1 MTQEQDQAQLLDE
14 LQELRRRLVHAE
26 AAEERRRQAEL
37 ALRDSEELFR
47 ATFEQ
52 AAAGICHTDPW
63 GNYLRVN
70 QRMCEMLGFTRE
82 ELLKLSFQKVVH
94 PDDLEEGVRLT
105 GRLLSG
111 EIDSYCSEKR
121 YLNKT
126 GAEVW
131 VNRTV
136 SLVRD
141 KNGRPKYFISVLEDI
156 TKRKMAEKALR
167 ESEQRYAL
175 AVEAGKVGVWD
186 WDLQSGAIYLDPLL
200 KALLGYADQE
210 IANHIDAWSR
220 LVHPEDRAAVR
231 QAAQAHLSG
240 GAPRFEAV
248 HRMCHKDGG
257 VRWFQTSGS
266 VIKNA
271 EGVPWRMV
279 GTHTDVSERKEAEE
293 ELKKHRNQLEELVR
307 QRTAEL
313 QQKNQELTTQAHKL
327 AELNAALKVLLEQR
341 EKDRGE
347 IEAKIVTNLTKLV
360 YPYLEKLQST
370 RLDDDQKM
378 LLDIAWT
385 NLKEVTSS
393 FIPNLATTLINFTPR
408 EIEVANL
415 VARGKTNKEIAE
427 VLNLSVR
434 SVEFHRDHIRKKLG
448 LRQKKINLRTYLDS
462 LS

>member
-1 MTQEQDQAQLLDE
+1 VDDQGQRRLLEELEQ
-14 LQELRRRLVHAE
+14 LRRRLVHAE
-26 AAEERRRQAEL
+26 AAEDRRRQAEL
-37 ALRDSEELFR
+37 ALRDGEELFR

-52 AAAGICHTDPW
+52 AAAGICHADPQ

-82 ELLKLSFQKVVH
+82 ELLNLSFQKVVH

-105 GRLLSG
+105 GKLLSG

-121 YLNKT
+121 YLTKT

-131 VNRTV
+131 ANRTV

-141 KNGRPKYFISVLEDI
+141 EAGRPKYFISLIEDI
-156 TKRKMAEKALR
+156 TERKKAEKALR

-186 WDLQSGAIYLDPLL
+186 WNLKSGEIYLDPLL
-200 KALLGYADQE
+200 KSLLGYEDQE
-210 IANHIDAWSR
+210 IANHIDAWAG
-220 LVHPEDRAAVR
+220 LVHKDDRAAVR
-231 QAAQAHLSG
+231 QASGAHLSG
-240 GAPRFEAV
+240 AAPRFAVV
-248 HRMCHKDGG
+248 HRMCHKNGG
-257 VRWFQTSGS
+257 VRWFQTSGN
-266 VIKNA
+266 VVKDA
-271 EGVPWRMV
+271 EGVPGRMV
-279 GTHTDVSERKEAEE
+279 GTHTDISERKEAEE
-293 ELKKHRNQLEELVR
+293 ELKKHRNQLEELVK

-313 QQKNQELTTQAHKL
+313 QQKNQELTAQAHKL

-341 EKDRGE
+341 EKDRNE
-347 IEAKIVTNLTKLV
+347 IEAKIITNLTKLV

-378 LLDIAWT
+378 LLDIAWI
-385 NLKEVTSS
+385 NIKEVTSP

-408 EIEVANL
+408 EIEVSNL
-415 VARGKTNKEIAE
+415 VAKGKTNKEMAE

-434 SVEFHRDHIRKKLG
+434 SVEFHRDNIRKKLG
-448 LRQKKINLRTYLDS
+448 LRKKKINLRTYLDS
-462 LS
+462 LA